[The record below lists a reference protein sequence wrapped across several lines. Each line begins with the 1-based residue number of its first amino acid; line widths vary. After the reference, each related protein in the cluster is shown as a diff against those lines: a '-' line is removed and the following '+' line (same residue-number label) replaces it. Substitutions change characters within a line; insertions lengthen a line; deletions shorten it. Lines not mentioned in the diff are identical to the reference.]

1 MTRIYTP
8 ATRLD
13 DDLWLLDLNFQGEP
27 GVIASYLITG
37 PQGHTLIETGPG
49 STLNA
54 LEHAVSAAGA
64 RLEDVTQLVV
74 THIHLDHAGAAGA
87 LLRRVPQARLFG
99 HPLGGP
105 PMIVPSPPIR
115 SATRIYGDLMDALL
129 CA

>member
-1 MTRIYTP
+1 MTRIYPP

-54 LEHAVSAAGA
+54 LQHAVSAAGA
-64 RLEDVTQLVV
+64 RLEGVTPLRV
-74 THIHLDHAGAAGA
+74 THIHLDYACAASA
-87 LLRRVPQARLFG
+87 LRRRGPQAR
-99 HPLGGP
+99 
-105 PMIVPSPPIR
+105 MILHSGR
-115 SATRIYGDLMDALL
+115 
-129 CA
+129 

>member
-64 RLEDVTQLVV
+64 PLEDVTQLVV
-74 THIHLDHAGAAGA
+74 THIDLDHAGAAGP
-87 LLRRVPQARLFG
+87 LLRRVPEARLLG
-99 HPLGGP
+99 HPVGP
-105 PMIVPSPPIR
+105 PHLIEPPR
-115 SATRIYGDLMDALL
+115 PPRTA
-129 CA
+129 

>member
-1 MTRIYTP
+1 MTRTYTP

-74 THIHLDHAGAAGA
+74 THIHLHHAGAAGA
-87 LLRRVPQARLFG
+87 LLLRGPVEALLRAPR
-99 HPLGGP
+99 GP
-105 PMIVPSPPIR
+105 P
-115 SATRIYGDLMDALL
+115 
-129 CA
+129 